1 MARFGLLSLLAC
13 LWAVPAAA
21 QEEEQGVRVHLVSD
35 APRLELRRVGQRFM
49 GMGYGY
55 GYGYRGPTMVSGAI
69 IETLCLAPCGV
80 PVDARR
86 GLVFVGG
93 QGITPSEEFS
103 LAGYTG
109 DVTVKVKTGSY
120 AGFAGGVSLITV
132 GSVGVLTGVAVSII
146 GLINRRHPGLL
157 APGLITTGVS
167 IPMIVGGAFLLGN
180 SQTHV
185 AIHPYGD
192 EPG

>member
-1 MARFGLLSLLAC
+1 MARIGLLSLLAC

-21 QEEEQGVRVHLVSD
+21 QEEEKGVRVHLVSD

-55 GYGYRGPTMVSGAI
+55 RGPTMVSGAI

-80 PVDARR
+80 QVDARR

-103 LAGYTG
+103 LAGYSG

-120 AGFAGGVSLITV
+120 GGFVGGVSLVTV
-132 GSVGVLTGVAVSII
+132 GSVGVLTGVTLSII
-146 GLINRRHPGLL
+146 SAFNRRHPGLL
-157 APGLITTGVS
+157 APGLVTTGVS
-167 IPMIVGGAFLLGN
+167 IPMIVGGAFLLGG

-185 AIHPYGD
+185 SINPYGD
-192 EPG
+192 EPR